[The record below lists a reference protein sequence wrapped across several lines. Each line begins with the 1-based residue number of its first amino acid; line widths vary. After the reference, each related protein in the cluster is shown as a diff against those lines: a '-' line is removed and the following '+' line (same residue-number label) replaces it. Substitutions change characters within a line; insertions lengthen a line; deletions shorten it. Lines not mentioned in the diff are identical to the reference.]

1 MVRKRWLMVSMLMV
15 AMVVAMGGLR
25 VEPNAELV
33 HIAATGVFQAQAAKG
48 DSPTADDLWLLS
60 RVVSG
65 EAHDEPYLGQVAV
78 AAVILNRVKSP
89 KFPATVSGVVYES
102 DAFECVSN
110 GAMWN
115 LPPGTEHQAAAQA
128 ALDGWDPTYGSLYF
142 WNPAKAISPW
152 IWSRNVIITIGR
164 HVFGL

>member
-1 MVRKRWLMVSMLMV
+1 MPKERLKVTLVVLVLVLVIVAAGTKLKAARVRRLYVDSRT
-15 AMVVAMGGLR
+15 AY
-25 VEPNAELV
+25 
-33 HIAATGVFQAQAAKG
+33 AAQIG
-48 DSPTADDLWLLS
+48 SPAYDDLWLLS

-65 EAHDEPYLGQVAV
+65 EAHNEPHVGQVAV

-89 KFPATVSGVVYES
+89 KFPATVSGVIYEP

-110 GAMWN
+110 GVMWS
-115 LPPGTEHQAAAQA
+115 LPPDENHRAAAQA

-142 WNPAKAISPW
+142 WNPAKAVSPW
-152 IWSRNVIITIGR
+152 IWTRKVITTIGR